1 MKKFALLLLILMIA
15 VCVLCLTFCS
25 GKAAD
30 LSFGD
35 YRYTVQNGEVTITEY
50 NGDSAEVI
58 IPESIKGMPVV
69 TIETSA
75 FHNCEKIKTLVIPD
89 SVEKIE
95 SWAFSKCY
103 SLENVTLGNGVR
115 IIDSSPFA
123 YCDKIVYNEYE
134 NGLYLG
140 NEENP
145 YLALVTT
152 TSEHIDR
159 ITIHPDT
166 VIICGSAMK
175 SCYLLRELV
184 IPEGVVSLGSSAF
197 AYASGLEKIY
207 IPKSVEY
214 IGSMAFRSCDSI
226 KEITVADENPNF
238 KSVDGSLFSRDG
250 STLIKYAVGK
260 DNAVYS
266 VPDGT
271 VVIEDNAFENAK
283 YLTEVA
289 LPDSVETL
297 CHSAF
302 LRCENLKKVDLGNV
316 LKEIGGCAF
325 SSCTSLTEIIIPDSV
340 KTVAYHAFSYCNKLE
355 RAVIGSGTGNVE
367 FGAFSGCTS
376 LKEVIFKNT
385 DGWKVQAK
393 HGIFPRKVDVTDPK
407 KNVENLTGAYREYYW
422 TK

>member
-1 MKKFALLLLILMIA
+1 M
-15 VCVLCLTFCS
+15 
-25 GKAAD
+25 
-30 LSFGD
+30 
-35 YRYTVQNGEVTITEY
+35 
-50 NGDSAEVI
+50 
-58 IPESIKGMPVV
+58 
-69 TIETSA
+69 
-75 FHNCEKIKTLVIPD
+75 
-89 SVEKIE
+89 
-95 SWAFSKCY
+95 
-103 SLENVTLGNGVR
+103 ENVTLGNGVR

-152 TSEHIDR
+152 ASEHIDR

-166 VIICGSAMK
+166 VVICGSAMR

-184 IPEGVVSLGSSAF
+184 IPEGVVSLGSFAF
-197 AYASGLEKIY
+197 EYASGLEKIY

-214 IGSMAFRSCDSI
+214 IGLMAFSSCDSI

-250 STLIKYAVGK
+250 STLIKYAVGN

-302 LRCENLKKVDLGNV
+302 LRCENLKKVDLGNG

-325 SSCTSLTEIIIPDSV
+325 GSCTSLTEIIIPDSV

-393 HGIFPRKVDVTDPK
+393 HGIFPRKVDVTDPNK
-407 KNVENLTGAYREYYW
+407 HAQNLTCEYREYYW
-422 TK
+422 IKK